1 MSVLWQKVFHD
12 LWRHK
17 SRTILSILSIAA
29 GIFSV
34 GAIFGMVDQLL
45 SGMDAAHRAVYP
57 SHINI
62 FLRNYVDQSVVDDLK
77 TIPGVEDV
85 ESVNQI
91 TVRFKA
97 QPGDSWELGT
107 LVQRDFNQQNYDQIL
122 LTEGQWSN
130 GGKIGIERLSSEH
143 WQAGI
148 GDSIIFD
155 IGGSE
160 RSFEINGKVRH
171 PFVQPPLFGGQAHF
185 FTDAAGL
192 AEFGIPEGYFGQLL
206 VRVDEY
212 SLERS
217 KELAA
222 DIRSELGQRGIG
234 VVITLYQE
242 PDRHWGRM
250 FVEGINAVM
259 QVMAIVALFLSV
271 ILVFNTM
278 TALIT
283 QQTDQIGIIK
293 SIGGRQW
300 DIMKVYFTEVLV
312 LGALA
317 LIVALPT
324 GALFAF
330 WMSQWFL
337 NLFNIDYNSF
347 VLSPLAVWLQIGAA
361 ILAPIIASLQPIL
374 RGARMTVREAIGTY
388 GIGADFGNG
397 PIEKAVER
405 LASLF
410 LSSLFAISLGN
421 LFRRKGRLTLTLS
434 VLVSAGVMF
443 MVVMSLIS
451 STQLTLDN
459 ELARRDFTV
468 RIGLTG
474 SRSAN
479 EIIPLITDEVKVS
492 DVELWYSRNA
502 TLLRQ
507 GERLEDSAG
516 LGAQLIGLPG
526 GSNMY
531 RPVII
536 TGRWLA
542 PQDTGRVIVLSQET
556 AEKNELQVGDIVTLD
571 LGDLGQND
579 WRVLGTYRVVYGG
592 GFFVEPVYAP
602 LEALEAITGRPN
614 EGTQVVIR
622 ADNITTMSA
631 AEDLSD
637 RLNDRLETEGIG
649 IDFYTSLIPLKER
662 DYVNNQF
669 ASVISTLLGLAMIAA
684 SVGAIGLTGALAIS
698 VVERTREIG
707 VLRSIGAQSKTISS
721 LFLMEGALQGLI
733 GWILA
738 VPIAFL
744 LSQPLARLLG
754 QRMLELDLDYAFNLP
769 AVFIWLAVI
778 LLFSILASIYPAQM
792 AARARVRENL
802 SYS

>member
-1 MSVLWQKVFHD
+1 MTVLWYKIWHD

-17 SRTILSILSIAA
+17 SRTLLAVLSIAA
-29 GIFSV
+29 GVFSI
-34 GAIFGMVDQLL
+34 GAIFGMVSQLL
-45 SGMDAAHRAVYP
+45 SGMDSAHRAVTP
-57 SHINI
+57 SHVNI
-62 FLRNYVDQSVVDDLK
+62 FLRNYIDQSIVDELK
-77 TIPGVEDV
+77 TIPGVVDV
-85 ESVNQI
+85 DPVNQI
-91 TVRFKA
+91 TVRYKTRSED
-97 QPGDSWELGT
+97 PWELGT
-107 LVQRDFNQQNYDQIL
+107 LVQRNYNQQIYDQIL

-130 GGKIGIERLSSEH
+130 NGEIGIERLTSDH
-143 WQAGI
+143 WQATI

-155 IGGSE
+155 IGGKEQSY
-160 RSFEINGKVRH
+160 EINGKVRH

-192 AEFGIPEGYFGQLL
+192 TEFGIPEGYYGQLL
-206 VRVDEY
+206 IRVDEY

-217 KELAA
+217 KEIAA
-222 DIRSELGQRGIG
+222 DIRSFLGQRGIG

-259 QVMAIVALFLSV
+259 QVMAFVALFLSV
-271 ILVFNTM
+271 ILVLNTM

-300 DIMKVYFTEVLV
+300 HIMWVFFAEVLA

-317 LIVALPT
+317 LLIALPT

-330 WMSQWFL
+330 WMSRWFL
-337 NLFNIDYNSF
+337 NLFNIDYNAF
-347 VLSPLAVWLQIGAA
+347 VLSPVAAWLQVGAA
-361 ILAPIIASLQPIL
+361 LLAPILASLQPIL
-374 RGARMTVREAIGTY
+374 RGARMTVREAIATY

-397 PIEKAVER
+397 PLEKAVEKI
-405 LASLF
+405 ATLF
-410 LSSLFAISLGN
+410 LSPLFAISLGN
-421 LFRRKGRLTLTLS
+421 MFRRKGRLTLTLS
-434 VLVSAGVMF
+434 VLVAAGVMF

-459 ELARRDFTV
+459 ELARRAFSV
-468 RIGLTG
+468 RIGLAG

-479 EIIPLITDEVKVS
+479 EILPLIKAEDGVT

-516 LGAQLIGLPG
+516 LGAQLIGIPG
-526 GSNMY
+526 SSSTY

-536 TGRWLA
+536 EGRWLS
-542 PQDTGRVIVLSQET
+542 PQDTGKVIILSQET
-556 AEKNELQVGDIVTLD
+556 AEKNNLKVGDTVTLD

-579 WRVLGTYRVVYGG
+579 WTILGTYRVVYGG
-592 GFFVEPVYAP
+592 GFFVEPVYTP
-602 LEALEAITGRPN
+602 LKALETITGRKD
-614 EGTQVVIR
+614 EGTQVVVR
-622 ADNITTMSA
+622 AEKITTKDEA
-631 AEDLSD
+631 INLSD
-637 RLNDRLETEGIG
+637 QLNNRLESEGIS

-684 SVGAIGLTGALAIS
+684 TVGAIGLTGALSIS

-707 VLRSIGAQSKTISS
+707 VMRSIGAQSKTISA
-721 LFLMEGALQGLI
+721 LFLMEGALQGFI
-733 GWILA
+733 GWLIA
-738 VPIAFL
+738 VPLAYF

-754 QRMLELDLDYAFNLP
+754 QRMLELDLDYAFNFPSVL
-769 AVFIWLAVI
+769 IWLAI
-778 LLFSILASIYPAQM
+778 IMLFSIMASIYPAQM
-792 AARARVRENL
+792 ASRAIVRENL